1 MWDARER
8 EKENDGPQVCP
19 DQLEGKYCHQLGLEK
34 AMGRAGLDMESIRSI
49 VWVTLSLKCVS
60 AIQVEM

>member
-19 DQLEGKYCHQLGLEK
+19 DQLEGKYCQSTGVEK
-34 AMGRAGLDMESIRSI
+34 AMGRAHLAMESIRSI
-49 VWVTLSLKCVS
+49 VWVMLSLKCLS